1 MKKDTI
7 LSGMRPTGRL
17 HLGHLSVLE
26 NWRRFQERYNCYY
39 MVANWHALT
48 TAFDD
53 PGLTVEATKEMV
65 LDWLMVGIDPEQ
77 STLFVQSEVK
87 EHRGNIAKNH
97 RCSNTNSCS
106 LYPSGKST
114 QEAFLL
120 DSADG
125 SLGESVPK
133 P

>member
-53 PGLTVEATKEMV
+53 PGLTVEATKDMV

-87 EHRGNIAKNH
+87 EHAELDLLL
-97 RCSNTNSCS
+97 S
-106 LYPSGKST
+106 LITPLSWM
-114 QEAFLL
+114 
-120 DSADG
+120 
-125 SLGESVPK
+125 
-133 P
+133 

>member
-48 TAFDD
+48 TA
-53 PGLTVEATKEMV
+53 LMTWLAETTKIV
-65 LDWLMVGIDPEQ
+65 LDWLMVGLKSRTLLSSQ
-77 STLFVQSEVK
+77 RLKSMLNSTLLLSLILLSWLERCPTYKDQVQQFK
-87 EHRGNIAKNH
+87 DRAKI
-97 RCSNTNSCS
+97 S
-106 LYPSGKST
+106 LHTVLKLS
-114 QEAFLL
+114 
-120 DSADG
+120 SADG
-125 SLGESVPK
+125 
-133 P
+133 